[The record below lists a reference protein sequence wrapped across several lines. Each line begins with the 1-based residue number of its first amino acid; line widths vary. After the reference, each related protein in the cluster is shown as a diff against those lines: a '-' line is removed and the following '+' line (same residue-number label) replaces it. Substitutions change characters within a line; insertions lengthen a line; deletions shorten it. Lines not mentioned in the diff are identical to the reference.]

1 LYVSFPPIFFDVQ
14 ALLKL
19 ANFLFVLFRKLI
31 SKCRLYFVDVSFSE
45 EK

>member
-1 LYVSFPPIFFDVQ
+1 LSVSFPPIFFDVQ

-31 SKCRLYFVDVSFSE
+31 SKCRLYFVDVSCSE